1 MNPNVSS
8 REIRKRQERLEKL
21 VETSWGLKK
30 GQSLLEAKGWREVVE
45 DIDGDERKM
54 FVASMLENA
63 REFATDNLSEDSQTI
78 NVGSWEKFG
87 FPVISMVAEN
97 LVTPELVTVQPLEGP
112 TGNVFFLDYVAGTT
126 KGDVNKGDK
135 LWDSRGG
142 HGPSRDFASEQIQ
155 GEVLVSQAGAS
166 STSVFAFSPIRP
178 GSIVFTAGNETYTDD
193 SNGNILA
200 SGSLTSGSVN
210 YVTGVVNFNFGSNS
224 AVVNAGSIVS
234 VDYSWNSEGSTN
246 LPQVNFTLTSSIISA
261 QRFALRARWSQE
273 AEQVLKALHGLK
285 VEAQMSAA
293 VASEI
298 QFEIDRHILTQLH
311 NMAGAGVNSWDAS
324 LPVGVSWTEHKL
336 SFADAIVE
344 LDAFIFRATDRV
356 MANWLVVGVQG
367 MALLKGHPLFEA
379 APHKN
384 EVDGITF
391 IGTLMGQYKVYADP
405 HADPTEYLLGYKGD
419 NWMRTGFIF
428 APWLLLYR
436 TPTIM
441 LDDFTNRA
449 AWASQFGK
457 KPVNSRYYAK
467 GNIQNYP
474 VAFAWNVPAGVSA

>member
-1 MNPNVSS
+1 
-8 REIRKRQERLEKL
+8 
-21 VETSWGLKK
+21 
-30 GQSLLEAKGWREVVE
+30 
-45 DIDGDERKM
+45 
-54 FVASMLENA
+54 MLENA
-63 REFATDNLSEDSQTI
+63 RQFAKDAINEDSQTI
-78 NVGSWEKFG
+78 NVGAWEKFG

-97 LVTPELVTVQPLEGP
+97 LITPELVTVQPLEGP
-112 TGNVFFLDYVAGTT
+112 SGNVFFLDYVAGTT
-126 KGDVNKGDK
+126 KGDITKGDK

-142 HGPSRDFASEQIQ
+142 HGPNRDFASEQIS
-155 GEVLVSQAGAS
+155 GEQLSSSGVSTTNA
-166 STSVFAFSPIRP
+166 TIAFTPIRP
-178 GSIVFTAGNETYTDD
+178 GTIVVTNGNDTYTDD
-193 SNGNILA
+193 SNGNFPAVGGLS
-200 SGSLTSGSVN
+200 SGTIN
-210 YVTGVVNFNFGSNS
+210 YVTG
-224 AVVNAGSIVS
+224 AVVFNLSSNTGNVITVA
-234 VDYSWNSEGSTN
+234 YSWNSEGSTN
-246 LPQVNFTLTSSIISA
+246 LPQVNFTLSSSVITA
-261 QRFALRARWSQE
+261 QRYALRARWSQE
-273 AEQVLKALHGLK
+273 AEQVLKSLHGLK

-311 NMAGAGVNSWDAS
+311 NMAGAGVNSWDAT
-324 LPVGVSWTEHKL
+324 LPPGVSWTEHKL
-336 SFADAIVE
+336 SFVDAIIE

-367 MALLKGHPLFEA
+367 MALLATHPQFDP

-391 IGTLMGQYKVYADP
+391 IGTLLGKYKVYADP

-419 NWMRTGFIF
+419 NWMRTGYIF

-467 GNIQNYP
+467 GNIENYP
-474 VAFAWNVPAGVSA
+474 TNFSFGAALYTSGPVV

>member
-1 MNPNVSS
+1 MQNYISS
-8 REIRKRQERLEKL
+8 REIRGKQERLEKL

-30 GQSLLEAKGWREVVE
+30 GQSLLQAQGWKEVVK
-45 DIDGDERKM
+45 DIKGDERKM
-54 FVASMLENA
+54 FCASMLENA
-63 REFATDNLSEDSQTI
+63 RVFATDNLSEDSQTI
-78 NVGSWEKFG
+78 NVGAWEKFG

-97 LVTPELVTVQPLEGP
+97 LITPELVTVQPLEGP
-112 TGNVFFLDYVAGTT
+112 SGNVFFLDYVAGST
-126 KGDVNKGDK
+126 KGAITKGDK

-142 HGPSRDFASEQIQ
+142 HGNNRDFASEQIN
-155 GEVLVSQAGAS
+155 GEILASVGTGSFAVSAAY
-166 STSVFAFSPIRP
+166 TPIRP
-178 GSIVFTAGNETYTDD
+178 ASVVILNGAEIYTDD
-193 SNGNILA
+193 GNGNLPSAGGMTAGTINYTTGAIAMTLA
-200 SGSLTSGSVN
+200 GGSQANPITIS
-210 YVTGVVNFNFGSNS
+210 
-224 AVVNAGSIVS
+224 
-234 VDYSWNSEGSTN
+234 YSWNSEGSTN
-246 LPQVNFTLTSSIISA
+246 LPQVNFTLSSSVITA

-311 NMAGAGVNSWDAS
+311 NMAGAGVNSWDS
-324 LPVGVSWTEHKL
+324 TMPSGVSWTEHKL
-336 SFADAIVE
+336 SFVDAITE

-367 MALLKGHPLFEA
+367 MALLKGNPQFDP

-405 HADPTEYLLGYKGD
+405 HADPTEYLLGFKGD
-419 NWMRTGFIF
+419 NWMRTGYIF

-467 GNIQNYP
+467 GNILHYP
-474 VAFAWNVPAGVSA
+474 TSFPYPGV

>member
-1 MNPNVSS
+1 MQNYISS
-8 REIRKRQERLEKL
+8 RAIREKQERLEKL
-21 VETSWGLKK
+21 IETPWGLKK
-30 GQSLLEAKGWREVVE
+30 GQSILEARGWKEIVAA
-45 DIDGDERKM
+45 IPGDEKKI
-54 FVASMLENA
+54 FVAAMLENA
-63 REFATDNLSEDSQTI
+63 RVFAKDAINEDSQTI
-78 NVGSWEKFG
+78 NVGAWEKFG

-97 LVTPELVTVQPLEGP
+97 LITPELVTVQPLEGP
-112 TGNVFFLDYVAGTT
+112 SGNVFFLDYVAGTT
-126 KGDVNKGDK
+126 KGDVTKGDK

-142 HGPSRDFASEQIQ
+142 HGPNRDFASEQITSEQ
-155 GEVLVSQAGAS
+155 LTAAGTG
-166 STSVFAFSPIRP
+166 STAATIAFTPIRP
-178 GSIVFTAGNETYTDD
+178 GTVIISNGSDTYVDD
-193 SNGNILA
+193 SNGNFPAVGGLSAGTI
-200 SGSLTSGSVN
+200 N
-210 YVTGVVNFNFGSNS
+210 YVTGAINLTLSGNTGNVVT
-224 AVVNAGSIVS
+224 VS
-234 VDYSWNSEGSTN
+234 YSWNSEGSTN
-246 LPQVNFTLTSSIISA
+246 LPQVNFTLSSSVITA
-261 QRFALRARWSQE
+261 QRYALRARWSQE
-273 AEQVLKALHGLK
+273 AEQVLKSLHGLK

-311 NMAGAGVNSWDAS
+311 NMAGAGVNSWDAT
-324 LPVGVSWTEHKL
+324 LPSGVSWTEHKL
-336 SFADAIVE
+336 SFVDAIIE

-356 MANWLVVGVQG
+356 MANWLVCGVQG
-367 MALLKGHPLFEA
+367 MALLATHPQFDP

-391 IGTLMGQYKVYADP
+391 IGTLLGKYKVYADP

-419 NWMRTGFIF
+419 NWMRTGYIF

-474 VAFAWNVPAGVSA
+474 TNFSFGP

>member
-1 MNPNVSS
+1 MQNYISS
-8 REIRKRQERLEKL
+8 RAIREKQERLEKL
-21 VETSWGLKK
+21 IETPWGLKK
-30 GQSLLEAKGWREVVE
+30 GQSILEARGWKEIVAA
-45 DIDGDERKM
+45 IPGDEKKI
-54 FVASMLENA
+54 FVAAMLENA
-63 REFATDNLSEDSQTI
+63 RVFAKDAINEDSQTI
-78 NVGSWEKFG
+78 NVGAWEKFG

-97 LVTPELVTVQPLEGP
+97 LITPELVTVQPLEGP
-112 TGNVFFLDYVAGTT
+112 SGNVFFLDYIAGTT
-126 KGDVNKGDK
+126 KGDVTKGDK

-142 HGPSRDFASEQIQ
+142 HGPNRDFASEQITSEQ
-155 GEVLVSQAGAS
+155 LTAAGTGTTNA
-166 STSVFAFSPIRP
+166 TIAFTPIRP
-178 GSIVFTAGNETYTDD
+178 GTVILTNGSDTYVDD
-193 SNGNILA
+193 SNGNFPAVGGLSAGTI
-200 SGSLTSGSVN
+200 N
-210 YVTGVVNFNFGSNS
+210 YVTGAISLTLTGNTGNVVT
-224 AVVNAGSIVS
+224 VS
-234 VDYSWNSEGSTN
+234 YSWNSEGSTN
-246 LPQVNFTLTSSIISA
+246 LPQVNFTLSSSVITA
-261 QRFALRARWSQE
+261 QRYALRARWSQE
-273 AEQVLKALHGLK
+273 AEQVLKSLHGLK

-311 NMAGAGVNSWDAS
+311 NMAGAGVNSWDS
-324 LPVGVSWTEHKL
+324 TLPSGVSWTEHKL
-336 SFADAIVE
+336 SFVDAIIE

-367 MALLKGHPLFEA
+367 MALLATHPQFDP

-391 IGTLMGQYKVYADP
+391 IGTLLGKYKVYADP

-419 NWMRTGFIF
+419 NWMRTGYIF

-474 VAFAWNVPAGVSA
+474 TNFSFGP

>member
-1 MNPNVSS
+1 MQNYISS
-8 REIRKRQERLEKL
+8 REIRNKQAYLERLCE
-21 VETSWGLKK
+21 SSMGLKK
-30 GQSLLEAKGWREVVE
+30 GDSVLKANGWKEIVE
-45 DIDGDERKM
+45 EIDGDERKM

-63 REFATDNLSEDSQTI
+63 KVFANDNLSEDSQTI
-78 NVGSWEKFG
+78 NVGTWEKFG

-97 LVTPELVTVQPLEGP
+97 LITPELVTVQPLEGP
-112 TGNVFFLDYVAGTT
+112 SGNVFFLDYVAGST
-126 KGDVNKGDK
+126 KGDITKGDK

-142 HGPSRDFASEQIQ
+142 HGPNRDYASEQIN
-155 GEVLVSQAGAS
+155 GEVLAAS
-166 STSVFAFSPIRP
+166 GTANLSVMTAYTPIRP
-178 GSIVFTAGNETYTDD
+178 ASVLVTNGSEIWTDDGNGNLVGGTAGANTINYTTGAITFATLTAGN
-193 SNGNILA
+193 A
-200 SGSLTSGSVN
+200 
-210 YVTGVVNFNFGSNS
+210 VTI
-224 AVVNAGSIVS
+224 A
-234 VDYSWNSEGSTN
+234 YSWNSEGSTN
-246 LPQVNFTLTSSIISA
+246 LPQVNFTLQSSVITA
-261 QRFALRARWSQE
+261 QRYALRARWSQE

-311 NMAGAGVNSWDAS
+311 NMAGAGANSWDAT
-324 LPVGVSWTEHKL
+324 LPPGVSWTEHKL
-336 SFADAIVE
+336 SFVDAIIE

-356 MANWLVVGVQG
+356 QANWLVVGIQG

-391 IGTLMGQYKVYADP
+391 IGTLNGQYKTYADP

-419 NWMRTGFIF
+419 NWMRTGYIF

-467 GNIQNYP
+467 GNIMHYP
-474 VAFAWNVPAGVSA
+474 TAFSFGTAGTPSP

>member
-1 MNPNVSS
+1 MQNYISS
-8 REIRKRQERLEKL
+8 RAIREKQERLEKL
-21 VETSWGLKK
+21 IETPWGLKK
-30 GQSLLEAKGWREVVE
+30 GQSILEARGWKEIVAA
-45 DIDGDERKM
+45 IPGDEKKI
-54 FVASMLENA
+54 FVAAMLENA
-63 REFATDNLSEDSQTI
+63 RVFAKDAINEDSQTI
-78 NVGSWEKFG
+78 NVGAWEKFG

-97 LVTPELVTVQPLEGP
+97 LITPELVTVQPLEGP
-112 TGNVFFLDYVAGTT
+112 SGNVFFLDYVAGTT
-126 KGDVNKGDK
+126 KGDVTKGDK

-142 HGPSRDFASEQIQ
+142 HGPNRDFASEQITSEQ
-155 GEVLVSQAGAS
+155 LTAAGTG
-166 STSVFAFSPIRP
+166 STAATIAFTPIRP
-178 GSIVFTAGNETYTDD
+178 GTVIISNGSDTYVDD
-193 SNGNILA
+193 SNGNFPAVGGLSAGTI
-200 SGSLTSGSVN
+200 N
-210 YVTGVVNFNFGSNS
+210 YVTGAISLTLSGNTGNVVT
-224 AVVNAGSIVS
+224 VS
-234 VDYSWNSEGSTN
+234 YSWNSEGSTN
-246 LPQVNFTLTSSIISA
+246 LPQVNFTLSSSVITA
-261 QRFALRARWSQE
+261 QRYALRARWSQE
-273 AEQVLKALHGLK
+273 AEQVLKSLHGLK

-311 NMAGAGVNSWDAS
+311 NMAGAGVNSWDAT
-324 LPVGVSWTEHKL
+324 LPSGVSWTEHKL
-336 SFADAIVE
+336 SFVDAIIE

-356 MANWLVVGVQG
+356 MANWLVCGVQG
-367 MALLKGHPLFEA
+367 MALLATHPQFDP

-391 IGTLMGQYKVYADP
+391 IGTLLGKYKVYADP

-419 NWMRTGFIF
+419 NWMRTGYIF

-474 VAFAWNVPAGVSA
+474 TNFSFGP